1 MMNRRQFAK
10 SSLLSIPSAFMMSS
24 LLHSCR
30 KDFTDLNVKFKGK
43 VIVIGAGISGLHAA
57 KFLRLHGCEVTHL
70 EASNR
75 IGGRI
80 LSHNG
85 FADFPIELGA
95 EAVHGKRN
103 ILFDLATA
111 KGFELRT
118 SDKEDYFRLYNQT
131 RRESDIEDNP
141 NLSFLFQ
148 IIDSFGSYSGLDNNV
163 ASYMERIGLDPFI
176 KNIAEALVGNEYGTN
191 NERLSI
197 RGIAVDDAQWTTGND
212 DYFFTQRSYGEFL
225 NTVYQDEISK
235 VLLDK
240 AVTKINYEN
249 SVVVETADGETF
261 TADRVLITVPISIL
275 KSGMIEFV
283 PPLPDSKNQA
293 LESMEMDTG
302 MKIIMKFG
310 EKFWPDDLSSL
321 IGGSV
326 IPEYWITGVLR
337 NSNEHLLTAFV
348 MGEKA
353 EQLAAMGN
361 DAIHAVTA
369 ELNQY
374 FVTQAASNNLQ
385 QFLIKN
391 WMDEP
396 FVQGAYSYI
405 KAGQVNQRK
414 AYAAPI
420 TTKCFFGGEAANYT
434 GHPAT
439 VHGAME
445 TGFDQAKLI
454 LETE

>member
-1 MMNRRQFAK
+1 MNRRQFTK
-10 SSLLSIPSAFMMSS
+10 NSLLSIPSVFMISS
-24 LLHSCR
+24 LMNACR
-30 KDFTDLNVKFKGK
+30 KDLTNLNVKFKGK

-57 KFLRLHGCEVTHL
+57 KFLRLHGCDVTHL

-80 LSHNG
+80 HTIN
-85 FADFPIELGA
+85 DFSDSPIELGA
-95 EAVHGKRN
+95 EAIHGKRN

-118 SDKEDYFRLYNQT
+118 SDKEDYYRLYNQT
-131 RRESDIEDNP
+131 RRESDIGDNP

-148 IIDSFGSYSGLDNNV
+148 IIDSFGSYSGMDNSV
-163 ASYMERIGLDPFI
+163 ASYLERIGLDPFI

-212 DYFFTQRSYGEFL
+212 DYFFTQNSYGEFI

-235 VLLDK
+235 VIMNK

-249 SVVVETADGETF
+249 SVLIETADGEIY

-275 KSGMIEFV
+275 KSGMIDFA

-321 IGGSV
+321 IGGSI
-326 IPEYWITGVLR
+326 IPEYWITGVAR
-337 NSNEHLLTAFV
+337 NSNANLLTAFV

-361 DAIHAVTA
+361 DAVNAVTA

-374 FVTQAASNNLQ
+374 FATQAASGSLQ
-385 QFLIKN
+385 QFIIKN

-396 FVQGAYSYI
+396 FIKGAYSYI

-414 AYAAPI
+414 EYAAPI
-420 TTKCFFGGEAANYT
+420 SAKCFFGGEAANYT

-439 VHGAME
+439 VHGALE
-445 TGFDQAKLI
+445 SGFDQAKLI